1 VETPTA
7 RETGARRPAVI
18 RGPGPGAAAR
28 RLGSVYGGYVL
39 GFVSLF
45 LIWQLASLYVV
56 SSVLFPPPT
65 VVFRKGLVLLRNG
78 VLLEHLA
85 ASGQR
90 ILAGFIAGS
99 LLGIPIGLAMGS
111 FRPVRKVLEPY
122 TEFLRFIP
130 SVAMITVA
138 VIWFG
143 IGEGSKIFLIIYTT
157 IFIVILNTAAGVS
170 AIAPNKIRAA
180 QSLGA
185 TRAQIF
191 LHVAMPAT
199 VPYILTGMRLAMA
212 NSFTTI
218 VAAELI
224 AANDGLGKMLWDGRL
239 FMLVDE
245 IFVSLVTLGLLGFTV
260 DRMFRWSIYTFA
272 GKYSPAT

>member
-1 VETPTA
+1 MATPAA
-7 RETGARRPAVI
+7 RKTDSRRSPLI
-18 RGPGPGAAAR
+18 RSPGAAAR
-28 RLGSVYGGYVL
+28 RLWSVYGGYVL

-65 VVFRKGLVLLRNG
+65 VVFGKGLLLVRNG
-78 VLLEHLA
+78 VLLEHLS

-111 FRPVRKVLEPY
+111 FRPVRKLLEPY

-143 IGEGSKIFLIIYTT
+143 IGEGAKIFLIIYTT

-185 TRAQIF
+185 TQAQIF
-191 LHVAMPAT
+191 FHVALPAT

-245 IFVSLVTLGLLGFTV
+245 IFVSLVTLGLLGFAF

>member
-1 VETPTA
+1 MSFRSLQA
-7 RETGARRPAVI
+7 SWNR
-18 RGPGPGAAAR
+18 
-28 RLGSVYGGYVL
+28 YGGYAL

-45 LIWQLASLYVV
+45 VLWHLASIYLV
-56 SSVLFPPPT
+56 SSVLFPPPAI
-65 VVFRKGLVLLRNG
+65 VFRKAVILVRNG
-78 VLLEHLA
+78 VLLEHLW
-85 ASGQR
+85 ASVQR
-90 ILAGFIAGS
+90 ILVGFIAGS

-111 FRPVRKVLEPY
+111 FRPVRQVLEPY

-143 IGEGSKIFLIIYTT
+143 IGEASKIFLIIYTT

-170 AIAPNKIRAA
+170 AIANNKIRAA
-180 QSLGA
+180 QALGA
-185 TRAQIF
+185 TRGQIF
-191 LHVAMPAT
+191 FHVALPAT

-224 AANDGLGKMLWDGRL
+224 AANEGLGKMLWDGRM
-239 FMLVDE
+239 FMLVDD
-245 IFVSLVTLGLLGFTV
+245 IFVSLVSLGLLGFAV

>member
-1 VETPTA
+1 MSAVATSTDRA
-7 RETGARRPAVI
+7 TDARRP
-18 RGPGPGAAAR
+18 PR
-28 RLGSVYGGYVL
+28 RAITRVAQRAWSTYGGYAL
-39 GFVSLF
+39 GFLSLF
-45 LIWQLASLYVV
+45 VIWHLVSRYVV

-65 VVFRKGLVLLRNG
+65 VVFRKGVLLLKTG
-78 VLLEHLA
+78 VLLGHLS
-85 ASGQR
+85 ASLER

-99 LLGIPIGLAMGS
+99 LLGVPIGLAMGS
-111 FRPVRKVLEPY
+111 FAPVRKMLEPY

-143 IGEGSKIFLIIYTT
+143 IGEGAKIFLIIYTT
-157 IFIVILNTAAGVS
+157 IFIVILNTAAGVA

-180 QSLGA
+180 QCLGA
-185 TRAQIF
+185 SRGQIF
-191 LHVAMPAT
+191 LHVALPAT
-199 VPYILTGMRLAMA
+199 IPHILTGMRLAMA

-239 FMLVDE
+239 FMLVDD
-245 IFVSLVTLGLLGFTV
+245 IFVSLVTLGLLGFAA
-260 DRMFRWSIYTFA
+260 DRLFRWSIYTFA
-272 GKYSPAT
+272 GKYSPTT

>member
-1 VETPTA
+1 MSFRSLQA
-7 RETGARRPAVI
+7 SWNR
-18 RGPGPGAAAR
+18 
-28 RLGSVYGGYVL
+28 YGGYAL
-39 GFVSLF
+39 GFASLF
-45 LIWQLASLYVV
+45 VLWHLASVYLV
-56 SSVLFPPPT
+56 SSVLFPPPAI
-65 VVFRKGLVLLRNG
+65 VFRKAVILVRNG
-78 VLLEHLA
+78 VLLEHLW
-85 ASGQR
+85 ASVQR
-90 ILAGFIAGS
+90 ILVGFIAGS

-111 FRPVRKVLEPY
+111 FRPVRQVLEPY

-143 IGEGSKIFLIIYTT
+143 IGEASKIFLIIYTT

-170 AIAPNKIRAA
+170 AIANNKIRAA
-180 QSLGA
+180 QALGA
-185 TRAQIF
+185 TPGQIF
-191 LHVAMPAT
+191 FHVALPAT

-224 AANDGLGKMLWDGRL
+224 AANEGLGKMLWDGRM
-239 FMLVDE
+239 FMLVDD
-245 IFVSLVTLGLLGFTV
+245 IFVSLVSLGLLGFAV

>member
-1 VETPTA
+1 VSFRSLQA
-7 RETGARRPAVI
+7 SWNR
-18 RGPGPGAAAR
+18 
-28 RLGSVYGGYVL
+28 YGGYAL
-39 GFVSLF
+39 GFASLF
-45 LIWQLASLYVV
+45 VLWHVASIYLV
-56 SSVLFPPPT
+56 SSVLFPPPAI
-65 VVFRKGLVLLRNG
+65 VFRKAVILVRNG
-78 VLLEHLA
+78 VLLEHLW
-85 ASGQR
+85 ASVQR
-90 ILAGFIAGS
+90 ILVGFIAGS

-111 FRPVRKVLEPY
+111 FRPVRQVLEPY

-143 IGEGSKIFLIIYTT
+143 IGEASKIFLIIYTT

-170 AIAPNKIRAA
+170 AIANNKIRAA
-180 QSLGA
+180 QALGA
-185 TRAQIF
+185 TRGQIF
-191 LHVAMPAT
+191 FHVALPAT

-224 AANDGLGKMLWDGRL
+224 AANEGLGKMLWDGRM
-239 FMLVDE
+239 FMLVDD
-245 IFVSLVTLGLLGFTV
+245 IFVSLVSLGLLGFAV

>member
-1 VETPTA
+1 M
-7 RETGARRPAVI
+7 G
-18 RGPGPGAAAR
+18 R
-28 RLGSVYGGYVL
+28 RLWSRYGGYLV
-39 GFVSLF
+39 GFASMFAL
-45 LIWQLASLYVV
+45 WHLAAVYLV

-65 VVFRKGLVLLRNG
+65 MVFRKALVLLGNG
-78 VLLEHLA
+78 VLVEHLW
-85 ASGQR
+85 ASTQR

-111 FRPVRKVLEPY
+111 FRPLRRILEPY

-143 IGEGSKIFLIIYTT
+143 IGEASKIFLIIYTT

-180 QSLGA
+180 QALGA

-191 LHVAMPAT
+191 LHVALPAT

-224 AANDGLGKMLWDGRL
+224 AANEGLGKMLWDGRM
-239 FMLVDE
+239 FMLVDD
-245 IFVSLVTLGLLGFTV
+245 IFVSLVCLGLLGFTV
-260 DRMFRWSIYTFA
+260 DRVFRWSIYTFA

>member
-1 VETPTA
+1 MSFRSLQA
-7 RETGARRPAVI
+7 SWNR
-18 RGPGPGAAAR
+18 
-28 RLGSVYGGYVL
+28 YGGYAL

-45 LIWQLASLYVV
+45 VLWHLASVYLV
-56 SSVLFPPPT
+56 SSVLFPPPSI
-65 VVFRKGLVLLRNG
+65 VFRKAVILVLNG
-78 VLLEHLA
+78 VLLEHLW
-85 ASGQR
+85 ASVQR
-90 ILAGFIAGS
+90 ILIGFIAGS

-111 FRPVRKVLEPY
+111 FRPVRQVLEPY

-143 IGEGSKIFLIIYTT
+143 IGEASKIFLIIYTT

-170 AIAPNKIRAA
+170 AIASNKIRAA
-180 QSLGA
+180 QALGA
-185 TRAQIF
+185 TRGQIF
-191 LHVAMPAT
+191 FHVALPAT

-224 AANDGLGKMLWDGRL
+224 AANQGLGKMLWDGRM
-239 FMLVDE
+239 FMLVDD
-245 IFVSLVTLGLLGFTV
+245 IFVSLVSLGLLGFAV

>member
-1 VETPTA
+1 MSFRTLQA
-7 RETGARRPAVI
+7 SWNR
-18 RGPGPGAAAR
+18 
-28 RLGSVYGGYVL
+28 YGGYAL
-39 GFVSLF
+39 GFPSLF
-45 LIWQLASLYVV
+45 VLWHLASIYLV
-56 SSVLFPPPT
+56 SSVLFPPPAI
-65 VVFRKGLVLLRNG
+65 VFRKAVILVRNG
-78 VLLEHLA
+78 VLLEHLW
-85 ASGQR
+85 ASVQR
-90 ILAGFIAGS
+90 ILVGFIAGS

-111 FRPVRKVLEPY
+111 FRPVRQVLEPY

-143 IGEGSKIFLIIYTT
+143 IGEASKIFLIIYTT

-170 AIAPNKIRAA
+170 AIANNKIRAA
-180 QSLGA
+180 QALGA
-185 TRAQIF
+185 TRGQVF
-191 LHVAMPAT
+191 FHVALPAT

-224 AANDGLGKMLWDGRL
+224 AANEGLGKMLWDGRM
-239 FMLVDE
+239 FMLVDD
-245 IFVSLVTLGLLGFTV
+245 IFVSLVSLGLLGFAV

>member
-1 VETPTA
+1 VSFRSLQA
-7 RETGARRPAVI
+7 SWNR
-18 RGPGPGAAAR
+18 
-28 RLGSVYGGYVL
+28 YGGYAL
-39 GFVSLF
+39 GFASLF
-45 LIWQLASLYVV
+45 VLWHLASIYLV
-56 SSVLFPPPT
+56 SSVLFPPPAI
-65 VVFRKGLVLLRNG
+65 VFRKAVILVRNG
-78 VLLEHLA
+78 VLLEHLW
-85 ASGQR
+85 ASVQR
-90 ILAGFIAGS
+90 ILVGFIAGS

-111 FRPVRKVLEPY
+111 FRPVRQVLEPY

-143 IGEGSKIFLIIYTT
+143 IGEASKIFLIIYTT

-170 AIAPNKIRAA
+170 AIANNKIRAA
-180 QSLGA
+180 QALGA
-185 TRAQIF
+185 TRGQIF
-191 LHVAMPAT
+191 FHVALPAT

-224 AANDGLGKMLWDGRL
+224 AANEGLGKMLWDGRM
-239 FMLVDE
+239 FMLVDD
-245 IFVSLVTLGLLGFTV
+245 IFVSLVSLGLLGFAV
-260 DRMFRWSIYTFA
+260 DRTFRWSIYTFA

>member
-1 VETPTA
+1 MP
-7 RETGARRPAVI
+7 RSQLQ
-18 RGPGPGAAAR
+18 
-28 RLGSVYGGYVL
+28 RLWSAYGGYVL
-39 GFVSLF
+39 GFVSLVV
-45 LIWQLASLYVV
+45 IWHVAAVYVV
-56 SSVLFPPPT
+56 GSVLFPPP
-65 VVFRKGLVLLRNG
+65 VVVYRKAVVLIRNG
-78 VLLEHLA
+78 VLFEHLS
-85 ASGQR
+85 ASLQR
-90 ILAGFIAGS
+90 ILAGFVAGS

-111 FRPVRKVLEPY
+111 FRPARKFLEPY

-130 SVAMITVA
+130 AVAMITVA

-143 IGEGSKIFLIIYTT
+143 IGEASKIFLIIYTT

-180 QSLGA
+180 QALGA

-191 LHVAMPAT
+191 CHVALPAT

-224 AANDGLGKMLWDGRL
+224 AANEGLGKMLWDGRM
-239 FMLVDE
+239 FMLVDD
-245 IFVSLVTLGLLGFTV
+245 IFVSLVALGLLGFVV
-260 DRMFRWSIYTFA
+260 DRMFRWSIYAFA

>member
-1 VETPTA
+1 MSFRSLQA
-7 RETGARRPAVI
+7 SWNR
-18 RGPGPGAAAR
+18 
-28 RLGSVYGGYVL
+28 YGGYAL

-45 LIWQLASLYVV
+45 VLWHLASVYLV
-56 SSVLFPPPT
+56 SSVLFPPPAI
-65 VVFRKGLVLLRNG
+65 VLRKAVILVLNG
-78 VLLEHLA
+78 VLLEHLW
-85 ASGQR
+85 ASVQR
-90 ILAGFIAGS
+90 ILIGFIAGS

-111 FRPVRKVLEPY
+111 FRPVRQVLEPY

-143 IGEGSKIFLIIYTT
+143 IGEASKIFLIIYTT

-170 AIAPNKIRAA
+170 AIANNKIRAA
-180 QSLGA
+180 QALGA
-185 TRAQIF
+185 TRGQIF
-191 LHVAMPAT
+191 FHVALPAT

-224 AANDGLGKMLWDGRL
+224 AANEGLGKMLWDGRM
-239 FMLVDE
+239 FMLVDD
-245 IFVSLVTLGLLGFTV
+245 IFVSLVSLGLLGFAV

>member
-1 VETPTA
+1 MRLA
-7 RETGARRPAVI
+7 RHLLA
-18 RGPGPGAAAR
+18 
-28 RLGSVYGGYVL
+28 VYGAYAL
-39 GFVSLF
+39 GFASLF
-45 LIWQLASLYVV
+45 VIWQLTSIYLVG
-56 SSVLFPPPT
+56 SVLFPPPT
-65 VVFRKGLVLLRNG
+65 VVLRKGLMLARDGILF
-78 VLLEHLA
+78 EHLS
-85 ASGQR
+85 ASLQR
-90 ILAGFIAGS
+90 ILAGFVAGS

-111 FRPVRKVLEPY
+111 FRPVRKLLEPY

-143 IGEGSKIFLIIYTT
+143 IGEASKVFLIIYTT

-180 QSLGA
+180 ESLGA
-185 TRAQIF
+185 TQAQIF
-191 LHVAMPAT
+191 FHVALPAT

-239 FMLVDE
+239 FMLVDD
-245 IFVSLVTLGLLGFTV
+245 IFVSLVTLGLLGFAV
-260 DRMFRWSIYTFA
+260 DRLFRWGIFVFA

>member
-1 VETPTA
+1 M
-7 RETGARRPAVI
+7 
-18 RGPGPGAAAR
+18 R
-28 RLGSVYGGYVL
+28 RLANAYGGYVL
-39 GFVSLF
+39 GFLSLF
-45 LIWQLASLYVV
+45 VIWQLASLYVV

-65 VVFRKGLVLLRNG
+65 VVFKKGLVLLRTG
-78 VLLEHLA
+78 VLLEHLW
-85 ASGQR
+85 ASMQR
-90 ILAGFIAGS
+90 ILVGFIAGS
-99 LLGIPIGLAMGS
+99 LLGMPIGLAMGS
-111 FRPVRKVLEPY
+111 FRPVRRVLEPY

-180 QSLGA
+180 ESLGA
-185 TRAQIF
+185 TRKQIF
-191 LHVAMPAT
+191 FHVALPAT

-224 AANDGLGKMLWDGRL
+224 AANEGLGKMLWDGRM
-239 FMLVDE
+239 FMLVDD
-245 IFVSLVTLGLLGFTV
+245 IFVSLVCLGLLGFAA
-260 DRMFRWSIYTFA
+260 DRLFRWSIYAFA

>member
-1 VETPTA
+1 VPL
-7 RETGARRPAVI
+7 V
-18 RGPGPGAAAR
+18 R
-28 RLGSVYGGYVL
+28 RLWSGYGGYAL
-39 GFVSLF
+39 GFASLF
-45 LIWQLASLYVV
+45 LLWDLASRYVV

-65 VVFRKGLVLLRNG
+65 VVFTKGVTLLRTG
-78 VLLEHLA
+78 VLLEHLS
-85 ASGQR
+85 ASVQR
-90 ILAGFIAGS
+90 ILAGFLVGS

-143 IGEGSKIFLIIYTT
+143 IGEASKIFLIIYTT
-157 IFIVILNTAAGVS
+157 IFIVIINTASGVS

-180 QSLGA
+180 QALGA

-191 LHVAMPAT
+191 LHVALPAT
-199 VPYILTGMRLAMA
+199 VPYILTGMRLAMG

-245 IFVSLVTLGLLGFTV
+245 IFVSLVTLGLLGFAV
-260 DRMFRWSIYTFA
+260 DRIFRWSIYTFA
-272 GKYSPAT
+272 GKYSPATS

>member
-1 VETPTA
+1 MHS
-7 RETGARRPAVI
+7 
-18 RGPGPGAAAR
+18 R
-28 RLGSVYGGYVL
+28 RLRRLWSGYGGYVL
-39 GFVSLF
+39 GFISLF
-45 LIWQLASLYVV
+45 VIWQLASLYLV

-65 VVFRKGLVLLRNG
+65 VVFRKAWLLVRN
-78 VLLEHLA
+78 VLLLEHLA
-85 ASGQR
+85 ASLQR
-90 ILAGFIAGS
+90 ILAGFVAGS
-99 LLGIPIGLAMGS
+99 LLGVPIGLAMGS
-111 FRPVRKVLEPY
+111 FRPVRKLLEPY

-143 IGEGSKIFLIIYTT
+143 IGEASKVFLIVYTT

-180 QSLGA
+180 ESLGA
-185 TRAQIF
+185 SRAQIF
-191 LHVAMPAT
+191 VHVALPAT

-245 IFVSLVTLGLLGFTV
+245 IFVSLVTLGLLGFAT